1 MNYIFDVDGTLWD
14 TTGIVAIAW
23 NDAVEDVGLLDEL
36 GRFVTADM
44 LKKEFGKPMDVIIDD
59 LFPGQDQNKKDELM
73 VRIKIREQDYVSK
86 CTEDLS
92 YPGVVDTIKKLAE
105 DNSLFIVSNCQE
117 GYIPLVTDK
126 LGITQYIKDQ
136 ECFGASGLLKADNI
150 RLVLER
156 NSIPA
161 EDAVYIG
168 DTKGDYDS
176 AVEAGVNFIY
186 AAYGFGDPL
195 PVPDYKGRTI
205 NRFTELKA

>member
-1 MNYIFDVDGTLWD
+1 
-14 TTGIVAIAW
+14 
-23 NDAVEDVGLLDEL
+23 
-36 GRFVTADM
+36 
-44 LKKEFGKPMDVIIDD
+44 
-59 LFPGQDQNKKDELM
+59 M

-126 LGITQYIKDQ
+126 LGITPYIKDQ

-150 RLVLER
+150 RLVLKR
-156 NSIPA
+156 NNIPA
-161 EDAVYIG
+161 RDSVYIG

-195 PVPDYKGRTI
+195 PFPDYKGRTI
-205 NRFTELKA
+205 DSFSELKA